1 MKNKTL
7 AILILLCN
15 LLTPSSFAT
24 RENCKSLSKYSKVEF
39 IKNRYG
45 GEKYALLTL
54 EIISD
59 KLNKLLNLMKK
70 ERDANQQQ
78 EYLKDLKFLTFFYGH
93 PSVRSKSYIKEDKVN
108 QLFKGLDDF
117 MFHPIYMLVNPGSGL
132 NFGWITCKNLPE
144 MVKTFVA
151 YIDEYEKSGYFD
163 DKFLFYQHLRIVV
176 GSKLAQILE
185 IKDFYKI
192 YAKTSQISEIVFEN
206 IMALIRIFGMPEE
219 LAHKHIEFVV
229 KYMKSLVEEDEKS
242 PSNDI
247 SKEDKKYSKSKS
259 YEECLEFLKHERY
272 RERQT
277 RKERFLQKIRGIVVK
292 NMECFTDSEE
302 GKLIAMLKTR

>member
-78 EYLKDLKFLTFFYGH
+78 EYLKDLKFLTFFLW
-93 PSVRSKSYIKEDKVN
+93 SSK
-108 QLFKGLDDF
+108 
-117 MFHPIYMLVNPGSGL
+117 
-132 NFGWITCKNLPE
+132 CK
-144 MVKTFVA
+144 K
-151 YIDEYEKSGYFD
+151 
-163 DKFLFYQHLRIVV
+163 
-176 GSKLAQILE
+176 
-185 IKDFYKI
+185 
-192 YAKTSQISEIVFEN
+192 
-206 IMALIRIFGMPEE
+206 
-219 LAHKHIEFVV
+219 
-229 KYMKSLVEEDEKS
+229 
-242 PSNDI
+242 
-247 SKEDKKYSKSKS
+247 
-259 YEECLEFLKHERY
+259 
-272 RERQT
+272 
-277 RKERFLQKIRGIVVK
+277 
-292 NMECFTDSEE
+292 
-302 GKLIAMLKTR
+302 